1 MFRRRRLIMYHE
13 LEQQLL
19 RDELKKRQSQLES
32 AHSMLLRHHEM
43 TQGCLLAC
51 AYITLS
57 LGIEHILYKHIT
69 KLFFKY

>member
-1 MFRRRRLIMYHE
+1 MYHE

-51 AYITLS
+51 AYITFS

>member
-1 MFRRRRLIMYHE
+1 MYHE

-57 LGIEHILYKHIT
+57 LGIGTYFI
-69 KLFFKY
+69 